1 MYRHLSLLQL
11 ADRIARESDC
21 GALHELHDRRKVFCY
36 RGGELLRLAEFV
48 DRLRREDHSRSWC
61 GGDSGIVD
69 RAYDLTIGK
78 FSNLPSAHN
87 ERPCHTQRPE
97 GPDCR
102 RYFQA
107 FLEYVGRQGGGE
119 GLTGEIQ
126 KEQASARLL
135 QNLVTRHFYL
145 SCLECRR
152 SSQKFARRYLW
163 KVDGHVLAL
172 WLPLE
177 VPFRASRMWLEANVG
192 EVDPKRPGERQRIQA
207 IVDELTTRTSIVSL
221 DRENEAQAV
230 APPSPGGFSSE
241 DDAFVTDLAETVA
254 EGKVRGI
261 QRQRPAIQAL
271 GADRLR
277 QLICQV
283 FDDLAAGSYEPVRM
297 AGLFG
302 LSKATMSRFAG
313 SRWSDRPPEA
323 LQMSVPDLWRNTAKT
338 LAADDRFMSVVRSVG
353 LAGRIEKV
361 LGKVAVSHPGVGL
374 MMTIPGVGIRTAE
387 AVMAYIDDPARFGS
401 IKAVGCYFGMVPCQ
415 DSSAEKNR
423 FGHITH
429 DGPSTVRRLVTEAAW
444 QAVRRSPEIRGF
456 FVRIQKGDPDRK
468 KIAIVATAHYLL
480 RVMLAMLK
488 SGEVWRAGPSSS
500 AAA

>member
-1 MYRHLSLLQL
+1 VYRHLSLLQL
-11 ADRIARESDC
+11 ADLIAREGDG
-21 GALHELHDRRKVFCY
+21 GALHELHDRRKVFCH

-48 DRLRREDHSRSWC
+48 DRLRREDRSRWWC

-87 ERPCHTQRPE
+87 ARPCHSQRPA

-135 QNLVTRHFYL
+135 QSLVTRHFYL

-152 SSQKFARRYLW
+152 SCQTLARRYLW
-163 KVDGHVLAL
+163 KVDGHVLPL

-177 VPFRASRMWLEANVG
+177 IPFRASRMWLEAHVG
-192 EVDPKRPGERQRIQA
+192 DVDPKRPGERQRIQT
-207 IVDELTTRTSIVSL
+207 IVDEIMTRKRIVSL
-221 DRENEAQAV
+221 DIENEAEAV
-230 APPSPGGFSSE
+230 AQPNRAGLLTEEST
-241 DDAFVTDLAETVA
+241 FVTDLADMVA

-313 SRWSDRPPEA
+313 SRWSDRPPKA
-323 LQMSVPDLWRNTAKT
+323 LPMSVPDLWRNTAKT

-361 LGKVAVSHPGVGL
+361 LGVTCIRSDSVA
-374 MMTIPGVGIRTAE
+374 
-387 AVMAYIDDPARFGS
+387 YD
-401 IKAVGCYFGMVPCQ
+401 
-415 DSSAEKNR
+415 
-423 FGHITH
+423 
-429 DGPSTVRRLVTEAAW
+429 
-444 QAVRRSPEIRGF
+444 
-456 FVRIQKGDPDRK
+456 
-468 KIAIVATAHYLL
+468 
-480 RVMLAMLK
+480 
-488 SGEVWRAGPSSS
+488 
-500 AAA
+500 

>member
-1 MYRHLSLLQL
+1 VYRHLSLLQL
-11 ADRIARESDC
+11 ADRIAREGDC

-48 DRLRREDHSRSWC
+48 DRLRREDRSRWWC

-78 FSNLPSAHN
+78 FSHLPSARS
-87 ERPCHTQRPE
+87 ERPYHSQRHE

-102 RYFQA
+102 RYFRA
-107 FLEYVGRQGGGE
+107 FLEYVGRQGRWE
-119 GLTGEIQ
+119 SMASELQ
-126 KEQASARLL
+126 KERASADSL

-152 SSQKFARRYLW
+152 SSQKLARRYLW
-163 KVDGHVLAL
+163 KVDGHVLPV
-172 WLPLE
+172 WLPAAI
-177 VPFRASRMWLEANVG
+177 PSRESRTWLEANMG
-192 EVDPKRPGERQRIQA
+192 DVDPKRPGEQQRIQA

-323 LQMSVPDLWRNTAKT
+323 LPMSVPDLWRNTAKT

-361 LGKVAVSHPGVGL
+361 LGATCIRSDSVA
-374 MMTIPGVGIRTAE
+374 
-387 AVMAYIDDPARFGS
+387 YD
-401 IKAVGCYFGMVPCQ
+401 
-415 DSSAEKNR
+415 
-423 FGHITH
+423 
-429 DGPSTVRRLVTEAAW
+429 
-444 QAVRRSPEIRGF
+444 
-456 FVRIQKGDPDRK
+456 
-468 KIAIVATAHYLL
+468 
-480 RVMLAMLK
+480 
-488 SGEVWRAGPSSS
+488 
-500 AAA
+500 